1 VSVQDRCT
9 VCAKRAI
16 GSEITLSHP
25 MVLQGDEAL
34 VDAHFGPFRDTTN
47 LDAK

>member
-1 VSVQDRCT
+1 VQDRYT

-25 MVLQGDEAL
+25 MVLRGDEAL
-34 VDAHFGPFRDTTN
+34 VDAHFGLFGDSAN